1 MLTIRAED
9 VGRSETHRMVIFQP
23 DTITVESPVS
33 PVPQATMTGQ
43 DADNGAHSVV
53 SQAGGVT
60 SVLPYFFLY
69 P

>member
-1 MLTIRAED
+1 
-9 VGRSETHRMVIFQP
+9 MVIFQP